1 MQILL
6 AFIVGA
12 VIGAALH
19 FLVPGR
25 STRGVALGPIVG
37 AAAAGLVWMILT
49 WAGVGLDSPWLW
61 LSACACAW
69 LWLSAWECVCSPA
82 PWGWFVAEPW
92 SWPKVRPCP

>member
-12 VIGAALH
+12 VVGAALH
-19 FLVPGR
+19 FVVPGR

-61 LSACACAW
+61 LSA
-69 LWLSAWECVCSPA
+69 
-82 PWGWFVAEPW
+82 FVAPAVVTYPVLLLLTRARTGHDARERARL
-92 SWPKVRPCP
+92 KIG

>member
-12 VIGAALH
+12 VIGATAH

-25 STRGVALGPIVG
+25 STRGVALGPLLG

-61 LSACACAW
+61 LSA
-69 LWLSAWECVCSPA
+69 
-82 PWGWFVAEPW
+82 FVAPAVVTF
-92 SWPKVRPCP
+92 PALMILTRTRTAHDAR

>member
-12 VIGAALH
+12 VIGAAAH

-25 STRGVALGPIVG
+25 GTRGVALGPILG

-61 LSACACAW
+61 LSA
-69 LWLSAWECVCSPA
+69 
-82 PWGWFVAEPW
+82 FVAPAVVAYPALVILSRTRTAHDARERAQL
-92 SWPKVRPCP
+92 KIG

>member
-19 FLVPGR
+19 FVVPGR

-37 AAAAGLVWMILT
+37 AAAAGLVRMILT

-61 LSACACAW
+61 LSA
-69 LWLSAWECVCSPA
+69 
-82 PWGWFVAEPW
+82 FVAPAVVTYPVLLLLTRARTGHDARERARL
-92 SWPKVRPCP
+92 KIG

>member
-19 FLVPGR
+19 FVLPGR

-61 LSACACAW
+61 LSA
-69 LWLSAWECVCSPA
+69 
-82 PWGWFVAEPW
+82 FVAPAVVTYPVLLLLTRARTGHDARERARL
-92 SWPKVRPCP
+92 KIG